1 MRILQV
7 ITSLE
12 MGGAETL
19 LVNMIPRLQALGH
32 VVDLCVF
39 NGKETPLMNRLKG
52 QSPQTKVYILGTGYY
67 NPIYIFKLM
76 RMMRRYDIVH
86 THNSSPQL
94 FVALASILYRPQL
107 CTTEHNTSNRK
118 RNWGWYR
125 PIERWMYGRYSQI
138 ICISNIAAQKLREYM
153 GRGWNNPTSPFYKRI
168 STINNGIDVESIHT
182 AKPCQELLE
191 KKKHRCA
198 ILMVAA
204 FRKQKDQD
212 TLVRALALLPKTAY
226 EVWFA
231 GVGERL
237 EEVKKLCETLDVA
250 SHVRFLGVRTDIP
263 QVLQAAD
270 IIVMSS
276 HWEGLSL
283 SNVEGMSAGKPF
295 IASDVNGLREVTKD
309 WGLLFPHED
318 VNKLAALLQLLATDD
333 IYYKQIAHRCYE
345 RAQQFDINKMVQSYN
360 QVYLGLCKTE
370 QIMIK

>member
-32 VVDLCVF
+32 EVDLCVF
-39 NGKETPLMNRLKG
+39 NGNETPLMQRLKE
-52 QSPQTKVYILGTGYY
+52 QCPQTNLFVLGTGYY
-67 NPIYIFKLM
+67 NPLYIFKLM
-76 RMMRRYDIVH
+76 RMMRDYDIVH

-94 FVALASILYRPQL
+94 FVALASLWYKPLL

-118 RNWGWYR
+118 RNWRWYR
-125 PIERWMYGRYSQI
+125 PIERWMYHRYQHI
-138 ICISNIAAQKLREYM
+138 ICISDIAAQKLREYM
-153 GRGWNNPTSPFYKRI
+153 GKGWNSSASSLYKRI
-168 STINNGIDVESIHT
+168 STINNGIDVEAIH
-182 AKPCQELLE
+182 AAEPCQELVKVKE
-191 KKKHRCA
+191 QRCVL
-198 ILMVAA
+198 LMVAA

-237 EEVKKLCETLDVA
+237 EEVRKLSETLGVA
-250 SHVRFLGVRTDIP
+250 SYVRFLGIRTDIP

-295 IASDVNGLREVTKD
+295 IASDVNGLHEVTKD

-318 VNKLAALLQLLATDD
+318 AKQLAALLQQLATNDA
-333 IYYKQIAHRCYE
+333 YYKQIAQRCYE
-345 RAQQFDINKMVQSYN
+345 RAKQFDINEMVRAYN
-360 QVYLGLCKTE
+360 QVYLTLCKA
-370 QIMIK
+370 